1 MYIYLRSALAR
12 LNQAQSFEAGADALL
27 DALQGGFERAHPGR
41 DAALHQSAVH
51 LRTDQSYVSLVTR
64 NASPSTTTTCEGARS
79 AELWNWTR
87 RFGRSF
93 IVDTRLHRLRLTDDT
108 TEGGWL
114 DLGGES
120 SPLPLTASV
129 VRFLEQ
135 EATHLLVIPLCTSQS
150 ALAGMITLEFCA
162 PTYTGE
168 LFPPQ
173 AGIEAL
179 ESYVELLAHALLH
192 LPVKVPGPTET
203 LRDDPLLPVVG
214 RAMAPRVNLLKAF
227 AHHDECLLIAGPTGC
242 GKSRIARWCHSQSRH
257 GDGPFEV
264 LDLLTVPEAMQMAH
278 LVGWRRGAF
287 SGATS
292 HVDGAVTRARGGTL
306 FIDEIDKLS
315 LETQAGLL
323 HLLEERSFQ
332 VLGESGGR
340 RQAEVR
346 FIVGTNAD
354 LQHEVSEGR
363 FREDLYYRIN
373 VLPVE
378 LPPLAERSDEIAAWA
393 AFMLRRCANDAGAG
407 AWSFTPE
414 ALRTLEAQ
422 RWPGNLR
429 ELDNVVRRAFII
441 ARSRPEPE
449 GAHTIPPGVVERAL
463 SLGGRPERTSISAP
477 LEQAARAFIHLA
489 LRARERGMPAGGLD
503 LDLSEAF
510 SAYIIEQAVAWTD
523 DKAEAFCLL
532 GCANLVEHKNHHRR
546 YRRAQEA
553 VAALLRA
560 ESDILQEP
568 PR

>member
-1 MYIYLRSALAR
+1 MYTYLRSALVRMEEAKT
-12 LNQAQSFEAGADALL
+12 FEAGAGALL
-27 DALQGGFERAHPGR
+27 DALQGVFDRAHPGR
-41 DAALHQSAVH
+41 EAEVHQSAVH
-51 LRTDQSYVSLVTR
+51 LRTDQSYVSLVTHSG
-64 NASPSTTTTCEGARS
+64 AHATTPSHEGARS

-87 RFGRSF
+87 RFDRPF
-93 IVDTRLHRLRLTDDT
+93 IVDTRLQRLRLTDDT
-108 TEGGWL
+108 ADDWL
-114 DLGGES
+114 DLGGEA

-135 EATHLLVIPLCTSQS
+135 EATHLLVLPLCTSTTP
-150 ALAGMITLEFCA
+150 LAGMITLEFCA
-162 PTYTGE
+162 PTHTGE
-168 LFPPQ
+168 SFPPPSTV
-173 AGIEAL
+173 EAL
-179 ESYVELLAHALLH
+179 ESYVALLAHALLR
-192 LPVKVPGPTET
+192 LPVDAPDAIGGG
-203 LRDDPLLPVVG
+203 DPLLPVVG

-227 AHHDECLLIAGPTGC
+227 AGYDECLLIAGPTGS
-242 GKSRIARWCHSQSRH
+242 GKSRIARWCHAHSTRAEK
-257 GDGPFEV
+257 PFEV
-264 LDLLTVPEAMQMAH
+264 LDLLTVPESMQMAH

-292 HVDGAVTRARGGTL
+292 HVDGALTRAEGGTL

-340 RQAEVR
+340 RQADVR
-346 FIVGTNAD
+346 FIVGTNTD
-354 LQHEVSEGR
+354 LQREVREGR

-373 VLPVE
+373 VLPVA

-393 AFMLRRCANDAGAG
+393 AFMVRRCAESAGAD
-407 AWSFTPE
+407 AWSFSPE

-441 ARSRPEPE
+441 ARSRPESAGDRCISP
-449 GAHTIPPGVVERAL
+449 GAVERAL
-463 SLGGRPERTSISAP
+463 SLGGPSERTSISAP

-489 LRARERGMPAGGLD
+489 LRAREREMPGEGLD
-503 LDLSEAF
+503 LELSEAF
-510 SAYIIEQAVAWTD
+510 SGYIIEQAVAWTD
-523 DKAEAFCLL
+523 DKAEAFGLL

-553 VAALLRA
+553 IEALLQA
-560 ESDILQEP
+560 ESHILEEP